1 MAEFKILD
9 SILSSFS
16 YHRVFFAN
24 SHEIVE
30 SKRSRSHFRARGLP
44 NFFRDGTLWQAFKY
58 PDFKSVVQLL
68 DSRIFLENEMWVICD
83 SRFCKKVF
91 QL

>member
-44 NFFRDGTLWQAFKY
+44 KLDFRDGFTL
-58 PDFKSVVQLL
+58 
-68 DSRIFLENEMWVICD
+68 FLFILIRD
-83 SRFCKKVF
+83 IKAKK
-91 QL
+91 